1 MKLYYTILG
10 NSLGAV
16 EKFLGTQAFREKYVE
31 KETKF
36 ARQEIT
42 AELEVWVCQVDFAAA
57 SVKLVCCTEDKI
69 RQKRCRPESFII
81 YIFCFPASG
90 TGIRQ
95 PASGIRQPAPAPAS
109 GIRSWHRHP
118 VSASGTGIDAATG
131 TPAPGTRQLA
141 SASTTGHRH
150 PAYGTR
156 HPASATD
163 TGHLAPAIP

>member
-1 MKLYYTILG
+1 MLKKDKICATRNNCRIR
-10 NSLGAV
+10 SLGLPGRLCSCIGEVSVLHRRQDSPETVSAG
-16 EKFLGTQAFREKYVE
+16 KFHNIHFLFSGIRHRHPATGIRH
-31 KETKF
+31 
-36 ARQEIT
+36 RQPVRDPAT
-42 AELEVWVCQVDFAAA
+42 G
-57 SVKLVCCTEDKI
+57 I
-69 RQKRCRPESFII
+69 RH
-81 YIFCFPASG
+81 PASG
-90 TGIRQ
+90 TRRHPAPAGTRP
-95 PASGIRQPAPAPAS
+95 PASGTTGT

-141 SASTTGHRH
+141 SASSTGHRH